1 MTKTP
6 LTTETVNPMDEKLS
20 ALRDLFPEAFRE
32 DKLDTNLFSATLWDR
47 ISTEKEGYGMTWA
60 GKTDARKQILTPTS
74 HTLAGDEKASVK
86 WNATQ
91 NIFIEWDNL
100 TVLKLLQK
108 SYTKQVKMVYIDP
121 PYNTGKDFIYNDN
134 FHADKTE
141 YEESTGQRT
150 AEGIKMVANTET
162 NGRYHSD
169 WLSMMYPRLHLAR
182 NLLREDGVIFV
193 SIDDHEVHNLRKVMD
208 EVFGE
213 ENFIACIT
221 VVGNPRWRDYGGVA
235 RMHDYIL
242 VYTRTIESEINDLN
256 EPNKEFPFEDERWGF
271 EIRELRNRNIAFH
284 IGNRPNLYYP
294 FYVNTKKQDKDG
306 FFEISLEEKTG
317 WFEVVPKESQ
327 GYKTV
332 WRWGKPKSQENLNTE
347 IVAKE
352 MEDGGF
358 QIVEK
363 YRKKTKMARSVWW
376 DKEDNTEKGTLEVK
390 NLFQKKVFDFPKSM
404 WMVRKMIEM
413 GSNGKDIILD
423 FFAGSGTTGHAVMSL
438 NAEEKTEAVKN
449 GINPDE
455 VGNRRYICV
464 QIPELTD
471 EKKEAFKAGYKKI
484 SDITAERLRRAG
496 NKIAEENKDLTLDT
510 GFRLYRLADSCYKVA
525 NVNYDSDNE
534 QFTLESFEK
543 ALKDGLSP
551 LRDGVTEDDIITENL
566 IKEGFPLNIALS
578 KEKIGKTA
586 FIHAETEGKRLFI
599 SFDDSIPLET
609 IDEVQKGYKAAIFV
623 VYDSALTDPLKV
635 MLASRVT
642 LRTI

>member
-1 MTKTP
+1 
-6 LTTETVNPMDEKLS
+6 
-20 ALRDLFPEAFRE
+20 
-32 DKLDTNLFSATLWDR
+32 
-47 ISTEKEGYGMTWA
+47 
-60 GKTDARKQILTPTS
+60 
-74 HTLAGDEKASVK
+74 
-86 WNATQ
+86 
-91 NIFIEWDNL
+91 
-100 TVLKLLQK
+100 
-108 SYTKQVKMVYIDP
+108 
-121 PYNTGKDFIYNDN
+121 
-134 FHADKTE
+134 
-141 YEESTGQRT
+141 
-150 AEGIKMVANTET
+150 
-162 NGRYHSD
+162 
-169 WLSMMYPRLHLAR
+169 
-182 NLLREDGVIFV
+182 
-193 SIDDHEVHNLRKVMD
+193 
-208 EVFGE
+208 
-213 ENFIACIT
+213 
-221 VVGNPRWRDYGGVA
+221 
-235 RMHDYIL
+235 
-242 VYTRTIESEINDLN
+242 
-256 EPNKEFPFEDERWGF
+256 
-271 EIRELRNRNIAFH
+271 
-284 IGNRPNLYYP
+284 
-294 FYVNTKKQDKDG
+294 
-306 FFEISLEEKTG
+306 
-317 WFEVVPKESQ
+317 
-327 GYKTV
+327 
-332 WRWGKPKSQENLNTE
+332 
-347 IVAKE
+347 
-352 MEDGGF
+352 
-358 QIVEK
+358 
-363 YRKKTKMARSVWW
+363 
-376 DKEDNTEKGTLEVK
+376 
-390 NLFQKKVFDFPKSM
+390 
-404 WMVRKMIEM
+404 MIEM

-578 KEKIGKTA
+578 KEKIGKTV

-609 IDEVQKGYKAAIFV
+609 IDEVQKGYKEAIFV
-623 VYDSALTDPLKV
+623 VYDTALSDPLKV

>member
-1 MTKTP
+1 MTST
-6 LTTETVNPMDEKLS
+6 LTTDSGNPMDEKLS

-32 DKLDTNLFSATLWDR
+32 GKLYTDLLASTLWGH
-47 ISTEKEGYGMTWA
+47 ISTEKEAYGMTWA
-60 GKTDARKQILTPTS
+60 GKADARKQILTPTNQ
-74 HTLAGDEKASVK
+74 TLTGDADASVN
-86 WNATQ
+86 WDATK
-91 NIFIEWDNL
+91 NILIEWDNL

-108 SYTKQVKMVYIDP
+108 GYTKQVKMIYIDP
-121 PYNTGKDFIYNDN
+121 PYNTGKDFIYSDN
-134 FHADKTE
+134 FHADKAE
-141 YEESTGQRT
+141 YEETTGQRN
-150 AEGIKMVANTET
+150 ADGVKMVANTET

-182 NLLREDGVIFV
+182 NLLRDDGVIFV
-193 SIDDHEVHNLRKVMD
+193 SIDDHEVHNLRKIMD

-242 VYTRTIESEINDLN
+242 AYTRTVESEINDLN
-256 EPNKEFPFEDERWGF
+256 EPNKEFPFEDEKWGF

-306 FFEISLEEKTG
+306 FFEISLEEKSG

-327 GYKTV
+327 WYKTV

-363 YRKKTKMARSVWW
+363 YRKTTRMARSVWW

-404 WMVRKMIEM
+404 GMVRKMIEM
-413 GSNGKDIILD
+413 GSNGQDIVLD
-423 FFAGSGTTGHAVMSL
+423 FFAWSWTTGHAVMSL
-438 NAEEKTEAVKN
+438 NAEEKAEAIKN
-449 GINPDE
+449 GTNLDE
-455 VGNRRYICV
+455 VWNRRYICV

-471 EKKEAFKAGYKKI
+471 EKSEAFKAGYKKI

-496 NKIAEENKDLTLDT
+496 KKIAEENPTLTLDT
-510 GFRLYRLADSCYKVA
+510 GFRLYRLADSCYNVA
-525 NVNYDSDNE
+525 NVNYDSENE
-534 QFTLESFEK
+534 QATLESFEK
-543 ALKDGLSP
+543 ALKSGLSP
-551 LRDGVTEDDIITENL
+551 LREWVSEDDVITENL
-566 IKEGFPLNIALS
+566 LKEGFPLNSTLT
-578 KEKIGKTA
+578 KEQIGNAT
-586 FIHAETEGKRLFI
+586 FIHAVNEGKRIFI
-599 SFDDSIPLET
+599 SFDDTISLEM
-609 IDEVQKGYKAAIFV
+609 IDAVQKDYKEAIFV
-623 VYDSALTDPLKV
+623 AYDSALTDPLKV
-635 MLASRVT
+635 MLSSRVT